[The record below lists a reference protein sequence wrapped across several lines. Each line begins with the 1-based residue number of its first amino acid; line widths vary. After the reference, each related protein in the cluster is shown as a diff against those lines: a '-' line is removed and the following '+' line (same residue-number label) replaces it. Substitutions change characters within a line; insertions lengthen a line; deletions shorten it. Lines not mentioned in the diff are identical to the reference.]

1 MKMREPTNKQWSSS
15 KMRNNILLLTC
26 CFIIG
31 IISVYDTYLTL
42 IYPYDVY
49 MNEQNPL
56 AEFIIHNNGIANFIT
71 IKAFTT
77 IITVCLLIMLMKT
90 KYRISIVLVC
100 LFQLYLFYYLNFYG
114 NIEYSHG
121 YDNCDMRP
129 VEHLMQYIED
139 PQEFIKQNPLGQDL
153 F

>member
-1 MKMREPTNKQWSSS
+1 
-15 KMRNNILLLTC
+15 MRNNILLLTC

-71 IKAFTT
+71 VKAFTT

-100 LFQLYLFYYLNFYG
+100 LFQLYLFYYLNFHTNAKDSYID
-114 NIEYSHG
+114 NKNDVRPINHLIEYI
-121 YDNCDMRP
+121 
-129 VEHLMQYIED
+129 QD
-139 PQEFIKQNPLGQDL
+139 PQKFIKQNPSGQD
-153 F
+153 FF